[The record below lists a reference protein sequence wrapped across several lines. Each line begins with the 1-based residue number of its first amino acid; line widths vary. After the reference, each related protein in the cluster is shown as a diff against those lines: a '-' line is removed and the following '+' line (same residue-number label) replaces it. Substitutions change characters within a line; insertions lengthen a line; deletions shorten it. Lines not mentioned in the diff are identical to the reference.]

1 MLNSCSAL
9 SSSQMPFDWLKK
21 AFYLWSFQTENG
33 HCVTGCAVCIQLMW
47 QGLGYGWYVDVC
59 VSTHTLIHVNI
70 FMFMYTCS
78 HLYSSAYL
86 SIRMHLYISGM
97 HTYSL
102 TISCPLGLSTVAPP
116 IHQRPVVPTAVIPLP
131 PGTHLL
137 FAQTGKIERLP
148 LEGNTM
154 KKTEA
159 KAFFHIPVSIGW
171 LALMTVPALGTW
183 LHS

>member
-1 MLNSCSAL
+1 MFKCMCAL
-9 SSSQMPFDWLKK
+9 
-21 AFYLWSFQTENG
+21 T
-33 HCVTGCAVCIQLMW
+33 HVCI
-47 QGLGYGWYVDVC
+47 DSSVC
-59 VSTHTLIHVNI
+59 
-70 FMFMYTCS
+70 
-78 HLYSSAYL
+78 L
-86 SIRMHLYISGM
+86 SIRMHLCISGI
-97 HTYSL
+97 HNSPSL

-159 KAFFHIPVSIGW
+159 KTFLHIPVSIG
-171 LALMTVPALGTW
+171 
-183 LHS
+183 